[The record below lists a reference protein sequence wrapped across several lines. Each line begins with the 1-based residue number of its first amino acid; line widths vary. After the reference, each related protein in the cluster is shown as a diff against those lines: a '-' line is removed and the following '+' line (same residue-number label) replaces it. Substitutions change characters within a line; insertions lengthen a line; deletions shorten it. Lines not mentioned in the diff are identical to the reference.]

1 MRKSLSVIAF
11 TGLCSVSSL
20 ALAAASSPEAP
31 APRAPATIV
40 AQTSSKKQ
48 ATAKPASTAQETKAS
63 KSNDQARYAEKEQS
77 SQTAEDYKGGD
88 TVVIGAS
95 TATAILAILLLII
108 LI

>member
-11 TGLCSVSSL
+11 TGLCSLSSL
-20 ALAAASSPEAP
+20 SLAATSSPEAQ
-31 APRAPATIV
+31 APRSPAAAV
-40 AQTSSKKQ
+40 AQTKQ
-48 ATAKPASTAQETKAS
+48 HTSAKPAATAQETKAS
-63 KSNDQARYAEKEQS
+63 KSSDQARYAEKEQAS
-77 SQTAEDYKGGD
+77 RNAEDYKGGD